1 MLSWLKEI
9 LGDGYTDEIDKK
21 ISQEIG
27 KNFVAKSDFNAKNE
41 APKNLEAQIA
51 DRDKQL
57 EDLKKSTGDIDGL
70 KAQIATPVCSFRA
83 LLRPAYL
90 RHDLPS
96 PHHGGT

>member
-9 LGDGYTDEIDKK
+9 LGDGYTDEFDKK

-27 KNFVAKSDFNAKNE
+27 KSFVAKSDFNAKNE
-41 APKNLEAQIA
+41 SLKNLEAQIA

-57 EDLKKSTGDIDGL
+57 EDLKKSTGDVDGL
-70 KAQIATPVCSFRA
+70 KAQIASPVRSCRA
-83 LLRPAYL
+83 LLRSAYL